1 MSDQS
6 RKLMSDADEQRRH
19 NREASERLDQESGG
33 RDGMSKHTPGPWV
46 TSRENVYEYSRGHL
60 LGAKRICVVD
70 DWIPSNEANARLIA
84 AAPDLF
90 ESLRLLIKEID
101 RWEEAVVQIVPSFA
115 RSGKWES
122 LEQARAA
129 IARAETP

>member
-84 AAPDLF
+84 AAPDLLAACKMISDMAV
-90 ESLRLLIKEID
+90 EWDALTPGDIAEVNDAIKKA
-101 RWEEAVVQIVPSFA
+101 EA
-115 RSGKWES
+115 K
-122 LEQARAA
+122 
-129 IARAETP
+129 